1 MAFLSKSFENTFSI
15 KGRASRS
22 EIGGFILCFAIINGI
37 LNYLFLNKLSYIE
50 TDGSEFALITLIY
63 IIVYGYC
70 LINCIT
76 LTVRRFHDINC
87 NGFWA
92 LLLFPLSTFLIIFL
106 LCKRGN
112 KGVNRFGNDPLEDGE
127 VNNKIE
133 SKEISSKE
141 GSKKGPWG

>member
-1 MAFLSKSFENTFSI
+1 MANLSKSFENTFSF

-22 EIGGFILCFAIINGI
+22 ELGGFLIVLFIINLI
-37 LNYLFLNKLSYIE
+37 LGFFFPYNSNLESSPLLLFIS
-50 TDGSEFALITLIY
+50 

-141 GSKKGPWG
+141 GSRKGPWG